1 MEILTSEITFG
12 EAQVA
17 IRSGF
22 IYIDVFNS
30 HSHNTSWGRTNHYL
44 HKGKTKHIVKHL
56 CGGSL
61 LGGNLE
67 VLKQGVKLALTQSIY
82 PLKHTLC
89 HIHVEKFKS
98 TFPMEKMWELC
109 LTY

>member
-30 HSHNTSWGRTNHYL
+30 HSHNTSVR
-44 HKGKTKHIVKHL
+44 KD
-56 CGGSL
+56 
-61 LGGNLE
+61 
-67 VLKQGVKLALTQSIY
+67 
-82 PLKHTLC
+82 
-89 HIHVEKFKS
+89 
-98 TFPMEKMWELC
+98 
-109 LTY
+109 